1 MCRETCNVCAVSVD
15 DIINIKILGIFCLS
29 KLTLT

>member
-15 DIINIKILGIFCLS
+15 DIINIKILGIFAYQS
-29 KLTLT
+29 